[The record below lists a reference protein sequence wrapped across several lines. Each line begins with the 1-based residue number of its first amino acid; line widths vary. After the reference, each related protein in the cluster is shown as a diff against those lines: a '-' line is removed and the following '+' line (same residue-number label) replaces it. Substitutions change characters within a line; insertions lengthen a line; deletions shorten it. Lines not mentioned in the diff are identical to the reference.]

1 MTKVTRFDPFNLS
14 LSHPLDDVFEGFFR
28 PVLAGKELAPQIKV
42 DVKEDKE
49 NYQIHADIPGAK
61 KEDIHVDIEGN
72 VVHIS
77 AETKRENEVKEGEK
91 VIRSERYYGKV
102 SRSFSLDNEVDET
115 KAKAEYK
122 DGVLELKL
130 PKKAV
135 SSSKRIEVS

>member
-28 PVLAGKELAPQIKV
+28 PVLAGKELTPQIKI

-49 NYQIHADIPGAK
+49 SYRIHADIPGPK
-61 KEDIHVDIEGN
+61 KEDIHVDVDGN

-102 SRSFSLDNEVDET
+102 SRSFSLDADIDEAN
-115 KAKAEYK
+115 AKAEYK
-122 DGVLELKL
+122 DGVLELNL
-130 PKKAV
+130 PKKAASNAKRLQV
-135 SSSKRIEVS
+135 S